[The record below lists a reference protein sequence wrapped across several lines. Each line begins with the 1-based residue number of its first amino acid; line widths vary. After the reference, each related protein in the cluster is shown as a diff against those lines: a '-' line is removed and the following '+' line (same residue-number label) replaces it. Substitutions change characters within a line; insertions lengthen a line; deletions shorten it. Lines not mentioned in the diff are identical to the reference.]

1 MALPKS
7 GKPTAQ
13 NVVDWA
19 LHLAKNRIT
28 INVDNMYGGQCWDLP
43 NYILKRYWGFTT
55 WGNANAMAIKSNY
68 RGYDFK
74 IYRNTASFVPRPG
87 DWAVWAGSNPGHVA
101 IVVGP
106 STTNYFY
113 SVE

>member
-1 MALPKS
+1 M
-7 GKPTAQ
+7 
-13 NVVDWA
+13 
-19 LHLAKNRIT
+19 
-28 INVDNMYGGQCWDLP
+28 P

-106 STTNYFY
+106 STTSYFY